1 MRVLFLDFDGVIVTA
16 HDRFTAGDQFAV
28 FNLNR
33 ITDASGAKIVVSS
46 TWRMG
51 ESVESLA
58 AFLKKWG
65 VTGEVI
71 GLTPDHTVST
81 TRGLYVATERG
92 HEIQAWLD
100 HHPEVSE
107 FIILDDDSDMAHL
120 RHRWVKCHAHHGL
133 GEEQTSAA
141 IAMFQAENA
150 QRNQT
155 IKAESRGEKEQ

>member
-33 ITDASGAKIVVSS
+33 ITDATGANLVVSS
-46 TWRMG
+46 SWRSG
-51 ESVESLA
+51 YSLEA
-58 AFLKKWG
+58 LKELLKKWG

-71 GLTPDHTVST
+71 GVTPDHTVST

-100 HHPEVSE
+100 AHPEVSE
-107 FIILDDDSDMAHL
+107 FIILDDDADMAHL
-120 RHRWVKCHAHHGL
+120 RHRWVKTHAHHGL
-133 GEEQTSAA
+133 DEHQTDKA
-141 IAMFQAENA
+141 IAMFDGSQPPTPTE
-150 QRNQT
+150 QT
-155 IKAESRGEKEQ
+155 SK